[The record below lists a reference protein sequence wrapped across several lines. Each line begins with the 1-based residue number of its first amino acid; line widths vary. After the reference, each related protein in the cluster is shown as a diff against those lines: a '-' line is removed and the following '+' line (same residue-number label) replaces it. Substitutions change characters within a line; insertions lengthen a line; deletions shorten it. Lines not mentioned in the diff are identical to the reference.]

1 MAYTSKMIELISTG
15 VEVNVSRNNID
26 DIIFVL
32 PLQEVESGNLL
43 AEQ

>member
-1 MAYTSKMIELISTG
+1 MIELISTG